1 MLKPVKKNLRN
12 ILLVA
17 LPLLIFLMKIMLVI
31 SFTAAAPASA
41 VVAKY
46 QAMHHKEMLHPEH
59 DETNSNVIFM
69 DKFQLKH
76 VLQLLRDEEIMIS
89 N

>member
-1 MLKPVKKNLRN
+1 MLKSVKKNLRN

-17 LPLLIFLMKIMLVI
+17 LPLLIFLMKIMVVI

-41 VVAKY
+41 VAKY
-46 QAMHHKEMLHPEH
+46 QAMHHNELLHPKH

-69 DKFQLKH
+69 DKFQLNH